1 MKNGG
6 VDAGPLKEH
15 GQSFLHDPQILGSFY
30 VSLKAIPRFFINKI
44 NHPMPHGFKTSSKK

>member
-15 GQSFLHDPQILGSFY
+15 GQSLLHDPHILGSFY